1 MLRPPSRD
9 LAAPARS
16 RSRLECRPVSAIT
29 RLLLLLLANVVALWV
44 AEQLVHG
51 LKIDHVW
58 PTLIIAG
65 AVLGLLDWLV
75 KPIIKLLALPF
86 VIITLGLVLIVIN
99 AAMLGLMAL
108 LVPGVSLSGFVAALE
123 CAIIISIV
131 SWVATTLF
139 GLRD

>member
-1 MLRPPSRD
+1 V
-9 LAAPARS
+9 PA
-16 RSRLECRPVSAIT
+16 LT
-29 RLLLLLLANVVALWV
+29 RLGLLLTTNVIALWV
-44 AEQLVHG
+44 AEQLVSG

-75 KPIIKLLALPF
+75 KPILKVLALPF

-99 AAMLGLMAL
+99 AALLGLMAW

-123 CAIIISIV
+123 CAIIVSIV
-131 SWVATTLF
+131 SWVVTTLF
-139 GLRD
+139 GLRN

>member
-1 MLRPPSRD
+1 MLHANHRRHGLGD
-9 LAAPARS
+9 RCRS
-16 RSRLECRPVSAIT
+16 GLECSAVSALT
-29 RLLLLLLANVVALWV
+29 RLVLLLVTNVIALWV
-44 AEQLVHG
+44 AEHVVHG

-75 KPIIKLLALPF
+75 KPVIKLLALPF
-86 VIITLGLVLIVIN
+86 VIITLGLILIVIN
-99 AAMLGLMAL
+99 AAMLGIMAL
-108 LVPGVSLSGFVAALE
+108 LVPGVSLSGFIAALE

>member
-1 MLRPPSRD
+1 M
-9 LAAPARS
+9 
-16 RSRLECRPVSAIT
+16 SALT
-29 RLLLLLLANVVALWV
+29 RLLLMLLANVIALWV
-44 AEQLVHG
+44 AEHLVHG
-51 LKIDHVW
+51 LKIEHLW

-75 KPIIKLLALPF
+75 KPIVKLLALPF
-86 VIITLGLVLIVIN
+86 VIITLGLVLVVIN

-108 LVPGVSLSGFVAALE
+108 LVPGVSLSGFIAALE